1 MAPEVFRGVDQSNQS
16 ALSDCVTFP
25 TVNLSSVLFTP
36 SHDTRHHPR
45 ACPPPHSGHK
55 QVKADA
61 IRAEEALAS
70 ELKNILQSPASLPLP
85 ILRRCVELVM
95 TAHRGRGSLAGAL
108 GSVSRAEVLGEVL
121 RKGGELSE
129 AEGADAAAEWAALQA
144 EFIAMAKEA
153 VAGGAGAQKKE

>member
-1 MAPEVFRGVDQSNQS
+1 MSPP
-16 ALSDCVTFP
+16 LP
-25 TVNLSSVLFTP
+25 
-36 SHDTRHHPR
+36 
-45 ACPPPHSGHK
+45 PPPHCAPPPRLAA

-85 ILRRCVELVM
+85 ILRRCIELVM

-129 AEGADAAAEWAALQA
+129 AEGGESAAAEWAALQA
-144 EFIAMAKEA
+144 DFIAMAKEA
-153 VAGGAGAQKKE
+153 TAAAAAAAGMAGAQKKE